1 MVIDFLLLQF
11 TLQPGL
17 FLNLPMSFD
26 TDRQEISAETLR
38 HSHALIEQRLEE
50 QNHELATL
58 LSVQQAIT
66 SRLDRQEVLQMIAD
80 GARQLT
86 HSNGTAVYLLE
97 GDVLRLAVL
106 SDDPASA
113 PRPGLF
119 VGYTIPVK
127 QSLGQ
132 VAFETGKPLLIQD
145 VQNDPRLHPDV
156 RWRIAIHSYLGVP
169 LMVGGLPIG
178 LLVAVDKMDGPL
190 TADDERILTLLASSA
205 VIGLENAR
213 LYEEAEKN
221 AAMAERGR
229 LARELHDAVTQTL
242 FSASLIA
249 DVLPQIWEDN
259 PEEGRRRLEQLRQS
273 TRGALAE
280 MRTLLLELRPVA
292 LLQTETG
299 ELFKY
304 LVNAFTGRTRVP
316 ARLVFDCSYTLP
328 GEVKI
333 GMYRIAQE
341 ALNNIAKHAEAE
353 HVVITFLYQSSRVFL
368 EIQDDGI
375 GFEPGETAADHLGL
389 PIMKERAIAIGAD
402 FSIQSSP
409 GQGTTVCVY
418 WRLQEN
424 GKTE

>member
-1 MVIDFLLLQF
+1 MSIDPNHEDL
-11 TLQPGL
+11 T
-17 FLNLPMSFD
+17 
-26 TDRQEISAETLR
+26 AEMPHR
-38 HSHALIEQRLEE
+38 SPSRIEQQLEA
-50 QNHELATL
+50 QNRELATL

-66 SRLDRQEVLQMIAD
+66 SHLDRQEVLQMIAD

-86 HSNGTAVYLLE
+86 GSAGTAVYLLE
-97 GDVLRLAVL
+97 DDLLHLAVL
-106 SDDPASA
+106 SDDPDSMNQ
-113 PRPGLF
+113 PNLS
-119 VGYTIPVK
+119 VGYTIPLK

-132 VAFETGKPLLIQD
+132 VAFETKKPILIAD
-145 VQNDPRLHPDV
+145 VQSDPRLNPDL
-156 RWRIAIHSYLGVP
+156 RRRISIHSYLGVP
-169 LMVGGLPIG
+169 LLVGSQPIG
-178 LLVAVDKMDGPL
+178 LLVAVDKIDGPL

-249 DVLPQIWEDN
+249 EVLPQIWETD

-280 MRTLLLELRPVA
+280 MRTLLLELRPTA
-292 LLQTETG
+292 LLQTDIG

-316 ARLVFDCSYTLP
+316 AQLDFDCPYLLP

-333 GMYRIAQE
+333 GLYRIAQE

-353 HVVITFLYQSSRVFL
+353 QVVITLRCKADVLFM
-368 EIQDDGI
+368 EIRDDGI
-375 GFEPGETAADHLGL
+375 GFEPGENTAEHLGL
-389 PIMKERAIAIGAD
+389 RIMKERAVAIGAEL
-402 FSIQSSP
+402 SVQS
-409 GQGTTVCVY
+409 GAGKGTTV
-418 WRLQEN
+418 RLDGTPQAPLKPREVN
-424 GKTE
+424 GIPTNKGKTE

>member
-1 MVIDFLLLQF
+1 M
-11 TLQPGL
+11 
-17 FLNLPMSFD
+17 NLD
-26 TDRQEISAETLR
+26 TDRQEISVETLR
-38 HSHALIEQRLEE
+38 RSHVLIEQRLEE
-50 QNHELATL
+50 QNHELSTL

-66 SRLDRQEVLQMIAD
+66 SRLDRQEVLQMIAN

-86 HSNGTAVYLLE
+86 RSNGTAVYLLE
-97 GDVLRLAVL
+97 GDMLRLAVL
-106 SDDPASA
+106 SDEPGSA
-113 PRPGLF
+113 AGSGLY
-119 VGYTIPVK
+119 VGYTIPVER
-127 QSLGQ
+127 SLGR
-132 VAFETGKPLLIQD
+132 VAFETGKSLLIQD

-156 RWRIAIHSYLGVP
+156 RSRIAIHSYLGVP
-169 LMVGGLPIG
+169 LMVGSHPIG

-190 TADDERILTLLASSA
+190 TIDDERILTLLASSA

-249 DVLPQIWEDN
+249 DVLPQIWETD

-280 MRTLLLELRPVA
+280 MRTLLLELRPAA
-292 LLQTETG
+292 LLEVETS

-316 ARLVFDCSYTLP
+316 ARLVFEGAYTLP

-333 GMYRIAQE
+333 DLYRIAQE

-353 HVVITFLYQSSRVFL
+353 NVVITFLGQSSGVIL
-368 EIQDDGI
+368 EIRDDGI
-375 GFEPGETAADHLGL
+375 GFEPGETTAEHLGL
-389 PIMKERAIAIGAD
+389 RIMKERAVAIGAD
-402 FSIQSSP
+402 FSVKSSP
-409 GQGTTVCVY
+409 GQGTTVYVS
-418 WRLQEN
+418 WKPSKN
-424 GKTE
+424 GTTKNE